1 MPESLSSLLAES
13 FNAVNTVQGIF
24 IAFMMVMVM
33 GRYHHIVFFAGAAI
47 LIDQFVTL
55 AFNNKWNT
63 SIEDILEQFWDK
75 LLDLDATVVIIRF
88 VGFLVVI
95 TAMYGV
101 KRLFLRGG

>member
-1 MPESLSSLLAES
+1 MPESLSALLAEA
-13 FNAVNTVQGIF
+13 FDAVNSIQGIM
-24 IAFMMVMVM
+24 IAFITMMVM
-33 GRYHHIVFFAGAAI
+33 GRYHHIVFFAAGAL

-55 AFNNKWNT
+55 AFNNTWNT
-63 SIEDILEQFWDK
+63 SIEDIAEQFWDK

-101 KRLFLRGG
+101 KRLFLRGS